1 MKKFLSLLLCLAMV
15 LSCVSAAM
23 ADEAAAAAAAEA
35 AASMTVEE
43 LVAAAQKEGQLF
55 SVGMPD
61 EWANWV
67 SLWNL
72 SLIHI

>member
-43 LVAAAQKEGQLF
+43 LSPPPKRKGSSSPLVCPMNGQT
-55 SVGMPD
+55 GYPCGTT
-61 EWANWV
+61 
-67 SLWNL
+67 
-72 SLIHI
+72 

>member
-35 AASMTVEE
+35 AASMTVESE
-43 LVAAAQKEGQLF
+43 PGRGTAVTLLLPPKNEEER
-55 SVGMPD
+55 PD
-61 EWANWV
+61 V
-67 SLWNL
+67 
-72 SLIHI
+72 